1 MKVLIVASGNSAAI
15 SPFVKEQGDSLKEIG
30 LDIDYFLIK
39 GKGITGYLKNY
50 FNLIRLVKKIPMILF
65 MPTMDYLAY

>member
-1 MKVLIVASGNSAAI
+1 MKVLIVASGNSVAI

-39 GKGITGYLKNY
+39 GKNQHIINMMKMIN
-50 FNLIRLVKKIPMILF
+50 NKKK
-65 MPTMDYLAY
+65 

>member
-1 MKVLIVASGNSAAI
+1 MKVLIVASGNSATI

-50 FNLIRLVKKIPMILF
+50 FKNSLINI
-65 MPTMDYLAY
+65 

>member
-1 MKVLIVASGNSAAI
+1 MKVLIVASGNSAVI

-39 GKGITGYLKNY
+39 
-50 FNLIRLVKKIPMILF
+50 VKV
-65 MPTMDYLAY
+65 